1 MNTKGK
7 YIVYAHVN
15 KINKKIYIGQTCNGL
30 RRRSGTTGN
39 GYINCTHFYNAIQ
52 KYGWENFES
61 FILKNNL
68 SQEEVN
74 QYEQQMIKLYN
85 SVENGFNITLGGQG
99 YTRTLIQRKE
109 LSKRYTGKGN
119 PRYGTHHTEET
130 KRKIGESNK
139 ISQLGRKTSE
149 ETKRKMSQTHKNLI
163 SPWIQC
169 IETGKIY
176 QGYSDASFDLTGDK
190 TKGSHIG
197 EVCKGKRKTAF
208 GYHWKFI

>member
-1 MNTKGK
+1 
-7 YIVYAHVN
+7 
-15 KINKKIYIGQTCNGL
+15 
-30 RRRSGTTGN
+30 
-39 GYINCTHFYNAIQ
+39 
-52 KYGWENFES
+52 
-61 FILKNNL
+61 
-68 SQEEVN
+68 
-74 QYEQQMIKLYN
+74 MIKLYN

>member
-1 MNTKGK
+1 MENNSKVYMYRLKGTNK
-7 YIVYAHVN
+7 VYN
-15 KINKKIYIGQTCNGL
+15 GQTKQTL
-30 RRRSGTTGN
+30 RRRAGTQGQR
-39 GYINCTHFYNAIQ
+39 YKYCKKFYNAIQ

-68 SQEEVN
+68 SQEEAN

>member
-1 MNTKGK
+1 MYIADRRVSVAQTDSLLRPLVFAVVSIVAFLPMCYLMNK
-7 YIVYAHVN
+7 YKV
-15 KINKKIYIGQTCNGL
+15 
-30 RRRSGTTGN
+30 
-39 GYINCTHFYNAIQ
+39 F
-52 KYGWENFES
+52 
-61 FILKNNL
+61 
-68 SQEEVN
+68 SQE
-74 QYEQQMIKLYN
+74 
-85 SVENGFNITLGGQG
+85 
-99 YTRTLIQRKE
+99 QRKE